1 MKSSEDK
8 LNERLD
14 TIAIKENVIFSEE
27 VIQKLQGNWIVGEM
41 GSIDINGKQVMWYQD
56 VEGSDEDL
64 INIEINYINSMANLK
79 TDKKY
84 AYFHFIY
91 INMVL
96 AGKTQENNR
105 ELYLLADFVD
115 EDIII
120 LSNVDEFVVYQLKR
134 K

>member
-1 MKSSEDK
+1 
-8 LNERLD
+8 
-14 TIAIKENVIFSEE
+14 
-27 VIQKLQGNWIVGEM
+27 
-41 GSIDINGKQVMWYQD
+41 
-56 VEGSDEDL
+56 
-64 INIEINYINSMANLK
+64 
-79 TDKKY
+79 
-84 AYFHFIY
+84 
-91 INMVL
+91 MVL